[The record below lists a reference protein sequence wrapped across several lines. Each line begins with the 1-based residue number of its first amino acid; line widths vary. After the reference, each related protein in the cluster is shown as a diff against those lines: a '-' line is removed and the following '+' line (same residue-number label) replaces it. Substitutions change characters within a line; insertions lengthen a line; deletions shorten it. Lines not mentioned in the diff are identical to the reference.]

1 MSFHAAPW
9 SGSIRSMSD
18 LIPTRPAPVVP
29 APTRVAL
36 GDDVPSI
43 EELFLFAREAEL
55 RVQSLRM
62 TIEEHSMTA
71 RGEEIVRHEI
81 QLRHPGQVRVTSRR
95 SEEPLSKEYDVWL
108 SDGHTA
114 QVYKA
119 ANNSV
124 SVRPLHGGVAG
135 RDRADLPLPAQQYEV
150 LTRLP
155 SGTLADTFIHPHG
168 LFRNVLVTGP
178 LAIVGTE
185 SVGGREAIVVRT
197 EHPRAALVLVDRPD
211 RTVEVGIDRATG
223 FLLSLTE
230 KVADNVTHHAEVT
243 SLEVDPTIF
252 DSAFELKLSSDVRRL
267 Y

>member
-1 MSFHAAPW
+1 MSA
-9 SGSIRSMSD
+9 
-18 LIPTRPAPVVP
+18 APVVP
-29 APTRVAL
+29 APSRVAL
-36 GDDVPSI
+36 GDDAPGI

-55 RVQSLRM
+55 RVRSLRM

-108 SDGHTA
+108 SDGRTA
-114 QVYKA
+114 QVFKA
-119 ANNSV
+119 ARNSV
-124 SVRPLHGGVAG
+124 SQRPLHPGVAG
-135 RDRADLPLPAQQYEV
+135 RDGDNLPLAAQQYQV
-150 LTRLP
+150 LTQLP

-178 LAIVGTE
+178 LAIEGTR
-185 SVGGREAIVVRT
+185 SVAGREAIVVRAQ
-197 EHPRAALVLVDRPD
+197 HPRAAKVLVDRPD
-211 RTVEVGIDRATG
+211 RSVEVGIDRATG

-230 KVADNVTHHAEVT
+230 TVAGNITHDAEVT

-252 DSAFELKLSSDVRRL
+252 DSAFELKLPSDVRRL